1 MAFIEIDWKPREQHL
16 RGFGT
21 GCVVAFGA
29 LGAWVLWRHSVF
41 GIGLGPQTALRVAV
55 ALWGLAAL
63 CGILR
68 FVAPRCLRPLYVGLM
83 AVSLP
88 IGFVMSH
95 VVVGVVFFGVVTP
108 IGLIF
113 RVIGRDPM
121 TRKFDRDAKTYW
133 ARRSA
138 VVDVTRYYRQ
148 F

>member
-1 MAFIEIDWKPREQHL
+1 MAFIEIDWKPGVQHL

-29 LGAWVLWRHSVF
+29 FGAWVLWRHSVF
-41 GIGLGPQTALRVAV
+41 GIGLGPETALRVTV

-68 FVAPRCLRPLYVGLM
+68 FVAPRWLRPLYVGLM
-83 AVSLP
+83 AVSMP

-108 IGLIF
+108 IALIF
-113 RVIGRDPM
+113 RLLGRDPM
-121 TRKFDRDAKTYW
+121 RRKFDRDAKTYW
-133 ARRSA
+133 TRRSA
-138 VVDVTRYYRQ
+138 IVDVMRYYRQ